1 MIEDNPFNAKGLRD
15 YLCAKGFRVEWASN
29 ALDGIALVQ
38 RIQPSLVVMDIQ
50 MPGMDGLEA
59 IQRIRQLPAIGDVP
73 IIALTAL
80 AMPGDREQCLEA
92 GATEYI
98 AKPVVLGDFLQL
110 ATKLTAGT
118 LSASS
123 KCDPLRS

>member
-1 MIEDNPFNAKGLRD
+1 MVVIEDNPFNAKGLCD
-15 YLCAKGFRVEWASN
+15 YLCFKGFRVEWASN
-29 ALDGIALVQ
+29 ALGGIALVQ
-38 RIQPSLVVMDIQ
+38 HIQPSLVVMDIQ

-59 IQRIRQLPAIGDVP
+59 IPPIRQLPAIGDVP

-80 AMPGDREQCLEA
+80 AIPGDSEPCLEA
-92 GATEYI
+92 GATEDV

-118 LSASS
+118 
-123 KCDPLRS
+123 